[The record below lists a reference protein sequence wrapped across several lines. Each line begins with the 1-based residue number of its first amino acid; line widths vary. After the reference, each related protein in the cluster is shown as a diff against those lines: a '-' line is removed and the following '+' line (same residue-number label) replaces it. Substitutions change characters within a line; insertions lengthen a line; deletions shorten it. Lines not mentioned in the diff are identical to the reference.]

1 MARRQN
7 PVGKTDQYVNLREVS
22 KRMRLA
28 PGHYV
33 VIPTTFARGEEGEF
47 LLRLFTEKYWGDS
60 RDARKHTFVEGEG
73 MRGAPASSSSGAAG
87 FRGNNRNMINIP
99 ILREDANHG
108 SDAVDG
114 HDHDHKAGLG
124 GKIVKAVGIARK
136 VLKFIFPKDR
146 KAELDM
152 ILDMVRDSAGRF

>member
-60 RDARKHTFVEGEG
+60 NQADRHTYVQGEG
-73 MRGAPASSSSGAAG
+73 
-87 FRGNNRNMINIP
+87 
-99 ILREDANHG
+99 
-108 SDAVDG
+108 
-114 HDHDHKAGLG
+114 
-124 GKIVKAVGIARK
+124 VG
-136 VLKFIFPKDR
+136 
-146 KAELDM
+146 ELQK
-152 ILDMVRDSAGRF
+152 